1 MPVKHTFPLQLGNDM
16 ITSVGHY
23 LKVSECLGLA
33 DKIVSPLSMTVNL
46 GWKLVWYQ
54 RTMASGQP
62 GRRTGRKSWI
72 LLGKNMISLKKGF
85 FLIAIT
91 RNSALQSKNSLLVL
105 HSLFSTL
112 MILLWCSAKKKKSQ
126 YILLCIC
133 CALGNS
139 GFKCFVCRS
148 STNKVCLFGFN
159 LVHEYVCDFPF
170 LHDQWSLQHPICF
183 TFQVLQARVVWER
196 RWLSPA
202 SP

>member
-1 MPVKHTFPLQLGNDM
+1 MGPSLTLECWLTLFVLKSWGKLPVKHTFPLQLGNDM

-33 DKIVSPLSMTVNL
+33 DKIVSSLSMTVNL

-112 MILLWCSAKKKKSQ
+112 MILLWCSAKKKKKVSIFSFASVVPLG
-126 YILLCIC
+126 ILDSSALCAGVVLIKSAYL
-133 CALGNS
+133 AL
-139 GFKCFVCRS
+139 
-148 STNKVCLFGFN
+148 
-159 LVHEYVCDFPF
+159 
-170 LHDQWSLQHPICF
+170 I
-183 TFQVLQARVVWER
+183 
-196 RWLSPA
+196 
-202 SP
+202 